1 MSLITKPLLSAY
13 RRRRW
18 AEGTSPLIWLLAAAA
33 ISSLLLRLAPPTG
46 APATVLTTIVVLVLV
61 VLAAAIV
68 RLGAALFFPPRSAAS
83 AGARIIDHQAGLE
96 DLLLTAVSLS
106 PQAEDPFGWHR
117 LIRERASHAL
127 DGVDLKRLVPLVV
140 PWALWTALAFLV
152 AVWMMPRVNLLQTS
166 SNRIAMVAG
175 AAESQPPGSQL
186 GAVAAAEM
194 SDGEEE
200 ESRTESSRR
209 LRLGEDLKLTEIYL
223 PQIEEGDEG
232 TLSTETL
239 EALPEIL
246 SGPAMGDEADDAGS
260 PLKLLQ
266 LPSHPSL
273 GDAFNELERR
283 QIDSRQP
290 SDPKDA
296 ASSDAQEND
305 SQGSPS
311 GEAGTSDEAQSSEAS
326 SAEGEPTN
334 PQSEAADGQVPS
346 DGAIPR
352 QGAQGGDDPG
362 TPNDGGESTL
372 LGKASEDYLVT
383 LEQALLREREEQD
396 TDSKD
401 RRWRSSREQDSE
413 LGLELARRGDW
424 RGVDSNLE
432 PFQVEPAWRSLLLN
446 YFAPAGPREEDAEP

>member
-1 MSLITKPLLSAY
+1 M
-13 RRRRW
+13 
-18 AEGTSPLIWLLAAAA
+18 
-33 ISSLLLRLAPPTG
+33 
-46 APATVLTTIVVLVLV
+46 
-61 VLAAAIV
+61 
-68 RLGAALFFPPRSAAS
+68 
-83 AGARIIDHQAGLE
+83 
-96 DLLLTAVSLS
+96 
-106 PQAEDPFGWHR
+106 
-117 LIRERASHAL
+117 
-127 DGVDLKRLVPLVV
+127 
-140 PWALWTALAFLV
+140 
-152 AVWMMPRVNLLQTS
+152 
-166 SNRIAMVAG
+166 
-175 AAESQPPGSQL
+175 
-186 GAVAAAEM
+186 
-194 SDGEEE
+194 
-200 ESRTESSRR
+200 
-209 LRLGEDLKLTEIYL
+209 
-223 PQIEEGDEG
+223 
-232 TLSTETL
+232 STETL

-283 QIDSRQP
+283 RIDSRQP

-311 GEAGTSDEAQSSEAS
+311 GEAGTSDEAKSSEAS
-326 SAEGEPTN
+326 SAEGEPTT

-372 LGKASEDYLVT
+372 LGEASEEYLVT

-396 TDSKD
+396 PDSKD

-424 RGVDSNLE
+424 QGVDSSLE